1 MFRVYNVTFIRYTLV
16 FDTHYYFYNNRSAID
31 KC

>member
-1 MFRVYNVTFIRYTLV
+1 MVRVYNVTLIRYTLV
-16 FDTHYYFYNNRSAID
+16 FDTHTYFYNNRSAID